1 MSRNN
6 NKMIRPKWASVL
18 KAIVVIGA
26 TIVAYIYIPYTSP
39 DEITRLMER
48 AGAVAPAVFIL
59 VTAVKPAIF
68 FLPSLGLTIVAGTL
82 FGPVWG
88 TVYVIA
94 GGAVSTIVGFYMTRL
109 FARGRIKEFLK
120 TRERL
125 LSLDEKMT
133 TSGFKTTLM
142 LRAFNLPWDVVS
154 YGAGLSGVRFKDFYL
169 ASLAAIVPVSFIY
182 TYFGSSIMHVNTPG
196 FYLSILLVLLSGA
209 LPHVYKRYMKNRP
222 RPQKGS
228 RR

>member
-1 MSRNN
+1 M
-6 NKMIRPKWASVL
+6 L
-18 KAIVVIGA
+18 KAASIIGLS
-26 TIVAYIYIPYTSP
+26 ILAYIYVPYTSP

-48 AGAVAPAVFIL
+48 AGTIAPAVFIL

-82 FGPVWG
+82 FGPLWG

-109 FARGRIKEFLK
+109 FARGRIKEFLAGNVYG
-120 TRERL
+120 RHRL
-125 LSLDEKMT
+125 LRLDEKMT

-142 LRAFNLPWDVVS
+142 LRAFNLPWDIVS
-154 YGAGLSGVRFKDFYL
+154 YGAGLSGMRFKDFYL

-209 LPHVYKRYMKNRP
+209 LPHIYKRYMKNRA
-222 RPQKGS
+222 RIVADE
-228 RR
+228 